1 MILNYRT
8 YCQYR
13 EAELNISTSSPK
25 YQQRPTKNPN
35 HIISNLGT
43 LSKHTEIKRYAIT
56 PMRTHYLVLTIPVI
70 TSPLRKY
77 LDCNNSEPHREQ
89 RRMV

>member
-1 MILNYRT
+1 MFLNYKLI
-8 YCQYR
+8 
-13 EAELNISTSSPK
+13 ANIVKQNSPK

-43 LSKHTEIKRYAIT
+43 LSEFKHTEIKRYATT
-56 PMRTHYLVLTIPVI
+56 PMRTHYLVFTIPVI
-70 TSPLRKY
+70 ISSLRKY
-77 LDCNNSEPHREQ
+77 LDCNNSEPHSEQ